1 MIKKRLVYK
10 IYVCSFWKMQLII
23 VLNAKCLIM
32 SEDEKHCTS
41 QQTDCFVVFIY
52 DLYTTLISNYS
63 KFILCS
69 YFLEKTTY
77 TYKLSWNILFSN
89 AAVKKNKCN
98 LHCNY
103 NFRKWTAEVYLSLT
117 LCIIN
122 IYLGKTCIKSRWYL
136 PFLPTKQNK
145 KKIYCRFSSKY
156 FACCECT
163 HMYQVYNTQ
172 LAINDVWQHFKKML
186 ACLWWYH
193 DVMFPYVRAGHSGK
207 IVL

>member
-1 MIKKRLVYK
+1 MIYIQLKFQITVNSFCVP
-10 IYVCSFWKMQLII
+10 IFWKKL
-23 VLNAKCLIM
+23 
-32 SEDEKHCTS
+32 
-41 QQTDCFVVFIY
+41 
-52 DLYTTLISNYS
+52 
-63 KFILCS
+63 
-69 YFLEKTTY
+69 Y

-89 AAVKKNKCN
+89 AAVEKNKCN

-145 KKIYCRFSSKY
+145 KIYCRFSSKY

-172 LAINDVWQHFKKML
+172 LAINDVWQHFKKVL
-186 ACLWWYH
+186 ACL
-193 DVMFPYVRAGHSGK
+193 
-207 IVL
+207 

>member
-122 IYLGKTCIKSRWYL
+122 IYLGENMYKEQMISTIFANETKQKKSIVDFHLNILLAVNVHICIKYITHNWPSMM
-136 PFLPTKQNK
+136 FDSTSK
-145 KKIYCRFSSKY
+145 KCLLVFDDIMMWCS
-156 FACCECT
+156 
-163 HMYQVYNTQ
+163 HM
-172 LAINDVWQHFKKML
+172 
-186 ACLWWYH
+186 
-193 DVMFPYVRAGHSGK
+193 SGQATVEK
-207 IVL
+207 

>member
-1 MIKKRLVYK
+1 
-10 IYVCSFWKMQLII
+10 MQLII

-52 DLYTTLISNYS
+52 DLYTTLKSNYS

-89 AAVKKNKCN
+89 AAVEKNKCN

-136 PFLPTKQNK
+136 PFLPTKQN